1 MSTLA
6 MVKVELLLRDR
17 ACDEDHKDRE
27 GCTKKAVRR
36 IIKTA

>member
-1 MSTLA
+1 MSTLE

-17 ACDEDHKDRE
+17 ACDEDKKVRV
-27 GCTKKAVRR
+27 GCTKKAVR